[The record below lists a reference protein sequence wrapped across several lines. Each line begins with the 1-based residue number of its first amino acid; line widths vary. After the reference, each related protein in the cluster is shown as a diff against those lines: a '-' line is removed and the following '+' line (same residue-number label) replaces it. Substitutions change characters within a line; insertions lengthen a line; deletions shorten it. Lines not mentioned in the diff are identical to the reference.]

1 MTDTPPTPDVAQVL
15 GHRNASTVNSE
26 NRQRAVRAVG
36 ANTAIDIIARTE
48 ARYELLDSHTDTCVA
63 RSNILIDG
71 FTDKHCDVTPY
82 SIECEPITDVLIV
95 NALTASMSS
104 DMGKT
109 FILRL
114 FKQLLWH
121 GKKIQMSLILINS
134 NLMQHH
140 GLGAFDNPTDSL
152 RSQG

>member
-1 MTDTPPTPDVAQVL
+1 M
-15 GHRNASTVNSE
+15 
-26 NRQRAVRAVG
+26 RAVG

-48 ARYELLDSHTDTCVA
+48 ARYELLDSVA

-71 FTDKHCDVTPY
+71 FTGKHCDVSPY
-82 SIECEPITDVLIV
+82 SIEFEPITDVLIV
-95 NALTASMSS
+95 NALAAYMSS

-109 FILRL
+109 FILLRL